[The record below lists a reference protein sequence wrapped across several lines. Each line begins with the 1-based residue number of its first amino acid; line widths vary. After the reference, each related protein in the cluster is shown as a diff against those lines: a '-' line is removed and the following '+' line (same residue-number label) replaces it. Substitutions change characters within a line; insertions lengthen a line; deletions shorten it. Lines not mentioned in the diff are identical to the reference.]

1 MTGSGVALPA
11 AGILLLAGF
20 GGPRLVARRWPGWAR
35 MALRTAAFAAATA
48 VAMRVLGSPLA
59 PRFGG
64 LGSDEGFAAQLV
76 EAGWWLLGARVAVS
90 FMRLLIVLENRPRET
105 RILSDLLGGAIYVGA
120 ALALVAFAFSVP
132 VRGLLATSGVIAIV
146 LGLALQST
154 LSDVFSGIAV
164 GLERSYKVGDLVS
177 VEGGVEGHVSQVNW
191 RSTQIATGQGDTAV
205 VPNSVMAK
213 ARFVNHSAP
222 TPRRRDTVAVV
233 LHPGASPERCVAV
246 LTAAVRACRVP
257 LDSPGPSVSCTG
269 LQGDGV
275 AYAVGFSVENSE
287 LLARARGEL
296 FAQAH
301 RHLHHAGIALAV
313 PGVSGLPPGVPPTR
327 EQLLADSELFGVLE
341 PAHRDLLARRFVAV
355 QLPAGGVLVRQGDTP
370 DALFIVTAGTLEIV
384 VEEAIGPRVVY
395 RMSPG
400 ESLGTARL
408 ITGSPIAATA
418 TALTPFAAF
427 RLSRDD
433 LAAAV
438 EAEPALAVSLE
449 ALAQR
454 GLAAMRRDATA
465 GQETGL
471 GHPDAFLA
479 RLRLFLKALND

>member
-1 MTGSGVALPA
+1 MTRAGVALLA
-11 AGILLLAGF
+11 AGVLLLAGF
-20 GGPRLVARRWPGWAR
+20 LGPRLVARRWPGWAR
-35 MALRTAAFAAATA
+35 MALRTAAFALAS
-48 VAMRVLGSPLA
+48 VVVVRVLGSPLA
-59 PRFGG
+59 PRFAR
-64 LGSDEGFAAQLV
+64 LGQDTGFAAQLV

-90 FMRLLIVLENRPRET
+90 FLRLLIVLEHRPRET
-105 RILSDLLGGAIYVGA
+105 RMLSDLLGGVIYVGA

-222 TPRRRDTVAVV
+222 TPRRRETVTLV
-233 LHPGASPERCVAV
+233 LHAQAAPERCVAV

-257 LDSPGPSVSCTG
+257 LDAPGPEVACTG
-269 LQGDGV
+269 LQGDGA
-275 AYAVGFSVENSE
+275 AYAVSFSVRDSE
-287 LLARARGEL
+287 QLAKARGEL
-296 FAQAH
+296 FSQAH

-313 PGVSGLPPGVPPTR
+313 TGAAGLAPGETPTR
-327 EQLLADSELFGVLE
+327 EQLLAGSELFGVLE
-341 PAHRDLLARRFVAV
+341 AGQRDLLARRFVAV
-355 QLPAGGVLVRQGDTP
+355 QLPAGTVLVRQGQKP
-370 DALFIVTAGTLEIV
+370 EALFIVTAETLEIV
-384 VEEAIGPRVVY
+384 VEEAAGPRVVY

-400 ESLGTARL
+400 ESLGMAGL
-408 ITGSPIAATA
+408 VTGSPNAATA
-418 TALTPFAAF
+418 TALTPFAAC

-454 GLAAMRRDATA
+454 GLAAMRRDETA
-465 GQETGL
+465 GQESGL
-471 GHPDAFLA
+471 AHPDAFLA
-479 RLRLFLKALND
+479 RLRVFLRALND